1 MSRLLPL
8 LALLA
13 GCAPL
18 ATALDPPLAQLA
30 RWERASHATIAAEP
44 VACPPGHAACVRLHA
59 RRAEA
64 CMRLAMDSRAPGA
77 ACPGS
82 AAHLDCAAQGYAA
95 ARALA
100 PHPAL
105 AQGEAQARLCH
116 AAFLPRA
123 QAAAEAVRARD
134 AAASAP
140 AESRGLLRARAAL
153 VLSHAAIGNLSAS
166 CAAARAGLAEAPPG
180 SPEARDL
187 ATRIT
192 TLLGCGDAS

>member
-13 GCAPL
+13 GCAPM
-18 ATALDPPLAQLA
+18 AAALDPPLGQLA
-30 RWERASHATIAAEP
+30 RWEGATDAAIAAEP
-44 VACPPGHAACVRLHA
+44 VACPPGHTACGRLHA

-64 CMRLAMDSRAPGA
+64 CMRLAMESRAPGA

-123 QAAAEAVRARD
+123 AAAIEATRARD
-134 AAASAP
+134 AAAAAP
-140 AESRGLLRARAAL
+140 PESRGLLRARAAL
-153 VLSHAAIGNLSAS
+153 VLSHPTIGILSVN
-166 CAAARAGLAEAPPG
+166 CATARTGLAEAPPG

-187 ATRIT
+187 ATRIA
-192 TLLGCGDAS
+192 TLSGCGDAP